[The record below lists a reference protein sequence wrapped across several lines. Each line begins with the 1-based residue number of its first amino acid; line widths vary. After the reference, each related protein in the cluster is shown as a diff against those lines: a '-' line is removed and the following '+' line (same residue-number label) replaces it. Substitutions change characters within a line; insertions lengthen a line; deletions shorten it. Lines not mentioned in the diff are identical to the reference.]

1 MVEEQKPSP
10 NKPAEFVPDAAP
22 WSTWVRRLITIS
34 IIVLVL
40 VALSLAG
47 PIYGQVILALAIC
60 VFLFLPVRILLNR
73 TRLPYG
79 AVIGLCF
86 AGYLLV
92 LLLLVS
98 WLTAPVVRF
107 SSELVATL
115 SRELT
120 ATVEFLAV
128 YTPGD
133 AILRDAFGNPV
144 LDLDFIFGP
153 LSQSVQETS
162 PEEFAS
168 LIPAFV
174 GIVAGSVGLAGS
186 LLGFAYNFF
195 FVHLLA
201 ILFLL
206 EVPNFYRWLLRMLSP
221 ASRRQL
227 GVLLARFDATW
238 TNYLWGTVVISLIGA
253 VLTWLLLTALGIP
266 NVLGITIVTALV
278 LLIPLFGNVLGAIVC
293 FVAGLSGGST
303 VLALDPFSVG
313 LITAVLFFIVRG
325 PIVGNLIYPRIVGG
339 AVSVPAVFV
348 IIALSFFGSLAG
360 LLGMFLSPILAAV
373 VRDLGIF
380 AFQKLDGREPF
391 PDEPDPPFMH
401 ADYFAQRRAKPAVQ
415 PTIE

>member
-1 MVEEQKPSP
+1 MMIEERTPQP
-10 NKPAEFVPDAAP
+10 NHQIEFLPDAAP
-22 WSTWVRRLITIS
+22 WSTWQRRLVAIG
-34 IIVLVL
+34 IIALLLVG
-40 VALSLAG
+40 LSLAG
-47 PIYGQVILALAIC
+47 PIYGQVLLAIVIC
-60 VFLFLPVRILLNR
+60 VFLFLPIRLMLDR

-79 AVIGLCF
+79 AVVGLIF
-86 AGYLLV
+86 AAYLL
-92 LLLLVS
+92 LFLLLVS
-98 WLTAPVVRF
+98 SLTAPVVGF

-120 ATVEFLAV
+120 ATVEFLTV

-153 LSQSVQETS
+153 LSQAVQESS
-162 PEEFAS
+162 PEEFAG
-168 LIPAFV
+168 LIPALV
-174 GIVAGSVGLAGS
+174 GVVASSVGLAGS
-186 LLGFAYNFF
+186 LLGVAYNFF

-201 ILFLL
+201 VLFLL

-221 ASRRQL
+221 AAQRQL

-253 VLTWLLLTALGIP
+253 VLTWILLTLLGIP
-266 NVLGITIVTALV
+266 NAIGIAIVTTLV

-293 FVAGLSGGST
+293 FLAGLSGGST

-313 LITAVLFFIVRG
+313 LVTGVTFFIMRG
-325 PIVGNLIYPRIVGG
+325 PIVGNIIYPRVVGG

-391 PDEPDPPFMH
+391 PSEPDPAFMH
-401 ADYFAQRRAKPAVQ
+401 VDYFAERKAKFESVPVQ
-415 PTIE
+415 